1 MKNVTLKCNG
11 FLSLTDSELKEY
23 NGGELLFLPYFTAI
37 SGIAAAAVAI
47 FELGKATG
55 NFMYHLTH

>member
-11 FLSLTDSELKEY
+11 FLSLTDSELKAY
-23 NGGELLFLPYFTAI
+23 NGGELILPYFTAI
-37 SGIAAAAVAI
+37 SGIATAAVAI

-55 NFMYHLTH
+55 NFIYHLTH